1 MNYMRAY
8 AGILIIISL
17 LLLVGTVGAAIQVD
31 VTGNS
36 SWLIAGSGSS
46 ATYTV
51 TVTNTTTPGPI
62 EGATVTFSVPSD
74 YGTMSPASYTTNSNG
89 QAFSTFT
96 VNTAIP
102 SRSGTAPITANISY
116 PEAGPFTIYQNV
128 DHASPFYDFSSSPPI
143 FTFPEQGPVNEQV
156 PFKVAIY
163 DKWGN
168 PIDNRNPLYAH
179 NIGLHVSSALVP
191 DDCYF
196 VGYGQDIFLP
206 LDSNGTLSVNVKL
219 TTKRGTNKIL
229 MDNFEGKISTQIA
242 WITAMAVGNPYSITG
257 SISDDGVLPANDVD
271 KFTIDYYLYDE
282 YGNPME
288 NQSVWVNTTPFNE
301 QKIYTSNSLGLIR
314 LYYGPMTTAS
324 ETTLTATPLLNS
336 SIMNTTVAHFVNS
349 GPTNMVLAVTP
360 QTMASRDVLTTEHV
374 FVRATVIDYFGNPV
388 PNESVSFSLGTV
400 SADGFT
406 QTAQPALS
414 STTANTDNNGN
425 AIVLF
430 YPGSFAKR
438 GEPGYNRTA
447 TGMVVITALWNE
459 IPRSVKATWKNYAYI
474 SIIPSAE
481 PQNVKLNETIDITID
496 VIGNGYNLPGG
507 NVAAIMD
514 LDSGSSIWSNKDRD
528 NPLINRVDAAK
539 EAAHAFAIAMLTP
552 EPTTNWIGVDSFG
565 NEKKDD
571 NRLLDPQNNYDP
583 LVKEK
588 IDNLVKGTNSQGF
601 GASIIDSINNLTQTQ
616 HLRDTDKV
624 RAVIALKDSGG
635 GNLEANGQAQAEND
649 AAAVIALANSTT
661 PKTIIFTVY
670 YYDGNSE
677 SSSTQVILRN
687 IANSTGGKFFRSE
700 NSTQLKLDFLEIA
713 EILKKTAGVNA
724 SMTLDFGKIEQNA
737 TSING
742 SSVFSYVPVGPFYD
756 LDTTV
761 VSRDMVPG
769 RTRIFWPNSS
779 HSVIDQSDEWNGSQK
794 LQFNIG
800 TINITERWNAT
811 YRLRAINQTG
821 LFNLFNC
828 STSGS
833 SLSYNDDP
841 VPVCL
846 PDLYIMITNATSPST
861 PIELDIW
868 NLTVTKSGKITDY
881 VPLEWNFLYTGFS
894 TATETMWYSYKN
906 GPWVQYDS
914 RPGITPGNYT
924 HIGQIDVRE
933 FPPGNYRIKVHGVA
947 PDSNDDNETTAF
959 MVSNSGAFIILR

>member
-17 LLLVGTVGAAIQVD
+17 LLLVGTVGALQPDSI
-31 VTGNS
+31 TFS
-36 SWLIAGSGSS
+36 SNPEWVIANGIDQS
-46 ATYTV
+46 TITV
-51 TVTNTTTPGPI
+51 TIKNQSQDLVLSSSTVNFNVTD
-62 EGATVTFSVPSD
+62 SSL
-74 YGTMSPASYTTNSNG
+74 GTMNPISVTTNSNG
-89 QAFSTFT
+89 EATRNFNVKTKSGNATITVAVTNGTDTST
-96 VNTAIP
+96 
-102 SRSGTAPITANISY
+102 
-116 PEAGPFTIYQNV
+116 FTIYQNI
-128 DHASPFYDFSSSPPI
+128 DHDTPYYDLSISPPL
-143 FTFPEQGPVNEQV
+143 FTYPEQGPVNRTV
-156 PFKVAIY
+156 PFKVSIY
-163 DKWGN
+163 DKLGN
-168 PIDNRNPLYAH
+168 PVDNRNPKYAH
-179 NIGLHVSSALVP
+179 NVSLHVNSALIP

-196 VGYGQDIFLP
+196 NVTGNMQDISIP
-206 LDSNGTLSVNVKL
+206 LDSNGILSVDVKL
-219 TTKRGTNKIL
+219 TTKSGTNKIL

-242 WITAMAVGNPYSITG
+242 WITAMAAGDPYSITG
-257 SISDDGVLPANDVD
+257 SISDEGILTANDVD

-288 NQSVWVNTTPFNE
+288 NQSIWVNTTPFNE

-360 QTMASRDVLTTEHV
+360 QTMASLDVLTTEHA

-400 SADGFT
+400 SSDGFT

-414 STTANTDNNGN
+414 STTAITDNTGN

-430 YPGSFAKR
+430 YPGSFAKQ

-447 TGMVVITALWNE
+447 TGEVVITALWNE
-459 IPRSVKATWKNYAYI
+459 IPRSVKATWKNYAYL

-481 PQNVKLNETIDITID
+481 PPTVKLNETIDITID

-507 NVAAIMD
+507 NVAAIVD
-514 LDSGSSIWSNKDRD
+514 LDSGSSIWSNKDV
-528 NPLINRVDAAK
+528 PGPKRVDSAK
-539 EAAHAFAIAMLTP
+539 EAAKAFAIAMLTP
-552 EPTTNWIGVDSFG
+552 EPTNNWIGVNSFG
-565 NEKKDD
+565 NERNDD
-571 NRLLDPQNNYDP
+571 DRLLSPQNNYDP
-583 LVKEK
+583 LVEAK
-588 IDNLVKGTNSQGF
+588 IRLLVRGTNSQGF

-616 HLRDTDKV
+616 SGRDTDKV

-649 AAAVIALANSTT
+649 AATVIALANSTT
-661 PKTIIFTVY
+661 PKTMIFTIY
-670 YYDGNSE
+670 YYDGKSE
-677 SSSTQVILRN
+677 SSSTQLILQN
-687 IANSTGGKFFRSE
+687 MANRTGGKFFRSE

-724 SMTLDFGKIEQNA
+724 SMALDFGRIEQNG

-742 SSVFSYVPVGPFYD
+742 SSVFSYVPVGPFYN
-756 LDTTV
+756 LSTTI
-761 VSRDMVPG
+761 VPPADVLG

-779 HSVIDQSDEWNGSQK
+779 HSVINQSDEWNNSQK

-828 STSGS
+828 TTSGS

-846 PDLYIMITNATSPST
+846 PDLYIMITNATSPAT
-861 PIELDIW
+861 PIVLDIW
-868 NLTVTKSGKITDY
+868 NLSVTKSGKITDY

-894 TATETMWYSYKN
+894 TATETMLYSYNN